1 MSHPRDVLPEP
12 PSTDLWVRFVNTE
25 TFTRGR
31 ATDHIAQGDA
41 LVAWLRGERLLSDRA
56 AGAER
61 AQLRD
66 DPDDAGRRLDDYR
79 ALRDLI
85 RAMAVE
91 LTTTGEL
98 QRGQVRDLNHILRR
112 GLHYHQLETSTDGNQ
127 YALARVGDRLDQAR
141 ATVAGTF
148 AEYLA
153 GRDLRRL
160 RICANDGCR
169 EIFIDR
175 SPTGRRRWCTMRTC
189 GNRAKVARHRERH
202 RGEVVVHAPE
212 TVATLPAGAIAH

>member
-1 MSHPRDVLPEP
+1 MSHPTDVLPEP

-31 ATDHIAQGDA
+31 STDHIAQGDA
-41 LVAWLRGERLLSDRA
+41 LVAWLRDARLLSDRA
-56 AGAER
+56 ASAER

-66 DPDDAGRRLDDYR
+66 DPEEAGRRLDDYR

-91 LTTTGEL
+91 LNTGGEL
-98 QRGQVRDLNHILRR
+98 ERGQVRDLNHILRR
-112 GLHYHQLETSTDGNQ
+112 GLHYHQLETNTDGNQ

-202 RGEVVVHAPE
+202 RGEVSIPPPDLAG
-212 TVATLPAGAIAH
+212 TLPAGAIAH

>member
-1 MSHPRDVLPEP
+1 MRQPRDVLPEP

-31 ATDHIAQGDA
+31 PTDHIAEGEA
-41 LVAWLRGERLLSDRA
+41 LVAWLRDERLLSDRA
-56 AGAER
+56 ASAER

-66 DPDDAGRRLDDYR
+66 DPDEAVRRLDDYR
-79 ALRDLI
+79 TLRDLI
-85 RAMAVE
+85 RAMVVE
-91 LTTTGEL
+91 LTTSGEL
-98 QRGQVRDLNHILRR
+98 QRGQVRDLNHILRH
-112 GLHYHQLETSTDGNQ
+112 GLHYHQLETNIDGNQ
-127 YALARVGDRLDQAR
+127 YALARVGDRLEQAR

-153 GRDLRRL
+153 GSDPRRL

-202 RGEVVVHAPE
+202 RGEVGVPPPE
-212 TVATLPAGAIAH
+212 TVATLPGGAIAH